1 MISAT
6 KWVPRGYATEFP
18 VKYTMDDEELERL
31 SELAKLKIEEAK
43 NEMEDIEDA
52 TEQDVEALEEKAK
65 LDEEID
71 NDPELKEFGFDT
83 YDDEPDSKLGL
94 EGDGMDTDDEDDD
107 EDDEDKEEQEGG
119 ELTLGSKHKIEG
131 KDGEDPYI
139 SLPTQQDL
147 EEEREELQILPTD
160 NLILA
165 TKTEDEISHL
175 EVYVYDPEEAN
186 LYVHHDIMLPSFPL
200 CVEWI
205 NYNPR
210 EQGPGNF
217 AAIGTFEPEI
227 EIWNLDVVDGVYPE
241 IILGERDEKDKKKKS
256 KKTNKINAERHT
268 DAVLSMS
275 SNPHH
280 VNLLCSG
287 SADTTVKLWDL
298 SNGKAA
304 SSFTFHNDK
313 VSAVQWNPVEGTI
326 LLSGGYDKRAIVS
339 DLRSEDKK
347 VWKVDSDVE
356 SMNWK
361 PCGTQFLVGT
371 DSGMLYN
378 FDVRNESKPLW
389 TLQAHDSPLSS
400 FDYNKYIDGAIVT
413 SSASTREVKIWRE
426 TNKDDKFSLSMV
438 ANRDLSCGKV
448 FSVGFNPDQACAGTL
463 CAGGHGGELK
473 VWDMF
478 GTKAVREAFDIK
490 SSNHSNDVI
499 GQAFDDEEEDE

>member
-18 VKYTMDDEELERL
+18 VKYAMNDEELERL
-31 SELAKLKIEEAK
+31 SEMAKLKIEEAK
-43 NEMEDIEDA
+43 EDMEDIEDA
-52 TEQDVEALEEKAK
+52 DEEQLEALQEQQR
-65 LDEEID
+65 LNDEID

-83 YDDEPDSKLGL
+83 YDDEPDSALGL
-94 EGDGMDTDDEDDD
+94 EGDGMNTDDED
-107 EDDEDKEEQEGG
+107 EDDDNDNDNGGDGSG
-119 ELTLGSKHKIEG
+119 ELAMGTKHKVEG
-131 KDGEDPYI
+131 GEDPYI
-139 SLPTQQDL
+139 SLPTQQD
-147 EEEREELQILPTD
+147 EDEEREELQILPTD
-160 NLILA
+160 NLVLA
-165 TKTEDEISHL
+165 TKTEDEVSHL
-175 EVYVYDPEEAN
+175 EVYVYDAEEAN

-227 EIWNLDVVDGVYPE
+227 EIWNLDIVDGVYPDV
-241 IILGERDEKDKKKKS
+241 ILGERDEKAKKKS
-256 KKTNKINAERHT
+256 AKKSRVDAERHT
-268 DAVLSMS
+268 DAVLSLS

-298 SNGKAA
+298 STGKAA
-304 SSFTFHNDK
+304 SSFTFHKDK
-313 VSAVQWNPVEGTI
+313 VSAVQWNPVEGTT

-347 VWKVDSDVE
+347 EWKVDSDIE
-356 SMNWK
+356 SMQWK

-378 FDVRNESKPLW
+378 FDVRNASKPVW

-400 FDYNKYIDGAIVT
+400 FDYNKYIPGAIVT
-413 SSASTREVKIWRE
+413 SSASTREVKVWRE
-426 TNKDDKFSLSMV
+426 HSNGQDGKFSLSMV

-448 FSVGFNPDQACAGTL
+448 FTVGFNPDQASAGTV

-499 GQAFDDEEEDE
+499 GQVFDDEEDDE